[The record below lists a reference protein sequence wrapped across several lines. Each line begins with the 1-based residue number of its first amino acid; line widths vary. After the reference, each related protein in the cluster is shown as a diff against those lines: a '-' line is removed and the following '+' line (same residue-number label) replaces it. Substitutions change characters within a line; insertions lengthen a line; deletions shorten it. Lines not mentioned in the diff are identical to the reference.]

1 MVFLMLKAYYI
12 IVMPRVRTIIICV
25 AAFFVLFTIA
35 GFFAVP
41 PLLKHLLIKNLS
53 AELHRDVSI
62 RQIKVNPYSLTIAVS
77 GFVIKEQGTSEV
89 FLSFDELFANI
100 QAVSI
105 FKRAIV
111 ISEIKLTKPYLR
123 VIRDDDGS
131 YNFSDLLEK
140 ATKESEPPT
149 KKSQPFHFS
158 INNINIANGSI
169 DFLDAPKEVFHEIT
183 DVNLAIPFVSN
194 IQYYLQTYV
203 QPKFS
208 ALVNGDSFT
217 IEGKTK
223 PFADSLETVLDI
235 NIKDLDLA
243 DYLGYIP
250 TRRHFNLFS
259 GALDLIAKISYI
271 QHAEKDPTLE
281 LTGTMTIKD
290 INLADEKKNPLIKVA
305 SVDIDIASVK
315 PLEDA
320 VHLSRMNVQSSDV
333 TMRRRKDGTIDV
345 VTLSTLLFK
354 AAEQTQ
360 AVQKVEQFVESKP
373 MSLLVDTWRVTDGT
387 MRLQDYTPSEPVTI
401 EIKNAEFEAKNV
413 SLAKGS
419 KADLQFSFLMGKTG
433 KVSGKGTVG
442 LEPLTANLS
451 LDIKGLGI
459 SPFQPYF
466 TDKVR
471 AYISSGNVNT
481 SGTLTFDQ
489 PKGKDMTARY
499 SGKLLVTEFNAADK
513 DAMEELLRWKTLSL
527 EGLDVYYNP
536 MRFSV
541 KGVSLSDFFAAITI
555 NSDGTLN
562 LHQLMVA
569 EEAAK
574 QDEITSVK
582 PPTTQETASHEPGMP
597 DNVEIGGITLQ
608 GGTIK
613 FTDKSVNPTYTANL
627 TQIGGR
633 VSSLSMKKDTV
644 ADVEVRGK
652 FNDYVPLEITG
663 KVNPWKEHFFV
674 DLTASTKNFEL
685 GPLSPYSGK
694 YVGYTIDK
702 GQLSFDL
709 KYLIVQ
715 KKLESQNRILLDQF
729 TFGDKMESP
738 DATKLPVRLA
748 VSLLKDRKGQ
758 IKLDLPVTGNIDDP
772 KFSVWKVVWQIIG
785 NLLVKAATSPFAL
798 LGALFG
804 GGEELSY
811 LEFDY
816 GRANLTEPNIKKLD
830 TIVKAL
836 DDRPALKLDIQG
848 YVDVERDTEGLKNYL
863 VQKKVKTQKL
873 KDLTKKGSEIVSVDD
888 IKVEPA
894 EYEKYLKMAYDAE
907 KFPKPRNIVG
917 LAKSLPVAEMEKLM
931 LTNTVVKDDDLR
943 ALANQRATNAKD
955 AILKPG
961 KITNDRVFV
970 VEPKTLTPEKK
981 ENLKSSRVD
990 FKLK

>member
-1 MVFLMLKAYYI
+1 
-12 IVMPRVRTIIICV
+12 
-25 AAFFVLFTIA
+25 
-35 GFFAVP
+35 
-41 PLLKHLLIKNLS
+41 LIKNLS
-53 AELHRDVSI
+53 TELNRDVSI
-62 RQIKVNPYSLTIAVS
+62 SKIKVNPYDLTITVS
-77 GFVIKEQGTSEV
+77 GFAVKEKGTAEV
-89 FLSFDELFANI
+89 FLSFEELFANV
-100 QAVSI
+100 QAISI

-111 ISEIKLTKPYLR
+111 VSEIRLTKPFAR
-123 VIRDDDGS
+123 IIREEDGS
-131 YNFSDLLEK
+131 YNFNDLIEK
-140 ATKESEPPT
+140 FTRETAASE
-149 KKSQPFHFS
+149 KKSQPMQFS
-158 INNINIANGSI
+158 INNISIINGSA

-183 DVNLAIPFVSN
+183 DLNLSVPFVSN
-194 IQYYLQTYV
+194 IQYYIQTYI

-223 PFADSLETVLDI
+223 PFTDSLETEFDI

-243 DYLGYIP
+243 DYLGYVP

-259 GALDLIAKISYI
+259 GALDLVAKISYV
-271 QHAEKDPTLE
+271 QYAEKDPSLE

-290 INLADEKKNPLIKVA
+290 INLADEKKNPLLKVA
-305 SVDIDIASVK
+305 VVVFDIASVK
-315 PLEDA
+315 PLED
-320 VHLSRMNVQSSDV
+320 VIHLSRMNVQSPDV
-333 TMRRRKDGTIDV
+333 NIRRNKDGTIDI
-345 VTLSTLLFK
+345 VTISTLLLGAVHQQGDAK
-354 AAEQTQ
+354 PSQQ
-360 AVQKVEQFVESKP
+360 AKDKKP
-373 MSLLVDTWRVTDGT
+373 MSVLIDVWQWNDGKLRFQDAVT
-387 MRLQDYTPSEPVTI
+387 PEPVTI
-401 EIKNAEFEAKNV
+401 EIKNAEMEARNV

-419 KADLQFSFLMGKTG
+419 KADMQFSFLMGKAG
-433 KVSGKGTVG
+433 KVSGKGTIG
-442 LEPLTANLS
+442 LEPIAANLS
-451 LDIKGLGI
+451 LDVKGLSI
-459 SPFQPYF
+459 SSFQPYF
-466 TDKVR
+466 TDQVR
-471 AYISSGNVNT
+471 VYISSGNVNT
-481 SGTLTFDQ
+481 SGTLTLEQ
-489 PKGKDMTARY
+489 PAGKDINAKYT
-499 SGKLLVTEFNAADK
+499 GKVLVTEMHAANK
-513 DAMEELLRWKTLSL
+513 DDSEELLRWKTLSL
-527 EGLDVYYNP
+527 EGLDVNYNP
-536 MRFSV
+536 LQIAV

-569 EEAAK
+569 KQESTRPDERTLAKTTEGKGAA
-574 QDEITSVK
+574 DT
-582 PPTTQETASHEPGMP
+582 EPALP
-597 DNVEIGGITLQ
+597 KNVEIGGITLQ

-613 FTDKSVNPTYTANL
+613 FTDKSVKPTYTANL

-652 FNDYVPLEITG
+652 LNDYVPLEITG

-729 TFGDKMESP
+729 TFGDKVESP

-758 IKLDLPVTGNIDDP
+758 IKLDIPVTGNIDDP

-816 GRANLTEPNIKKLD
+816 GRANLAEPNLKKID
-830 TIVKAL
+830 TVVKAL

-863 VQKKVKTQKL
+863 FQRKVKTQKL
-873 KDLTKKGSEIVSVDD
+873 KEMTKKD
-888 IKVEPA
+888 
-894 EYEKYLKMAYDAE
+894 
-907 KFPKPRNIVG
+907 PRQH
-917 LAKSLPVAEMEKLM
+917 L
-931 LTNTVVKDDDLR
+931 LTTSRWNQQNMRNT
-943 ALANQRATNAKD
+943 
-955 AILKPG
+955 
-961 KITNDRVFV
+961 
-970 VEPKTLTPEKK
+970 
-981 ENLKSSRVD
+981 
-990 FKLK
+990 

>member
-1 MVFLMLKAYYI
+1 
-12 IVMPRVRTIIICV
+12 
-25 AAFFVLFTIA
+25 
-35 GFFAVP
+35 
-41 PLLKHLLIKNLS
+41 LIKNLS
-53 AELHRDVSI
+53 TELNRDVSI
-62 RQIKVNPYSLTIAVS
+62 SKIKVNPYDLTITVS
-77 GFVIKEQGTSEV
+77 GFAVKEKGTAEV
-89 FLSFDELFANI
+89 FLSFEELFANV
-100 QAVSI
+100 QAISI

-111 ISEIKLTKPYLR
+111 VSEIRLTKPFAR
-123 VIRDDDGS
+123 IIREEDGS
-131 YNFSDLLEK
+131 YNFNDLIEK
-140 ATKESEPPT
+140 FTRETAASE
-149 KKSQPFHFS
+149 KKSQPMQFS
-158 INNINIANGSI
+158 INNISIINGSA

-183 DVNLAIPFVSN
+183 DLNLSVPFVSN
-194 IQYYLQTYV
+194 IQYYIQTYI

-223 PFADSLETVLDI
+223 PFTDSLETEFDI

-243 DYLGYIP
+243 DYLGYVP

-259 GALDLIAKISYI
+259 GALDLVAKISYV
-271 QHAEKDPTLE
+271 QYAEKDPSLE

-290 INLADEKKNPLIKVA
+290 INLADEKKNPLLKVA
-305 SVDIDIASVK
+305 VVVFDIASVK
-315 PLEDA
+315 PLED
-320 VHLSRMNVQSSDV
+320 VIHLSRMNVQSPDV
-333 TMRRRKDGTIDV
+333 NIRRNKDGTIDI
-345 VTLSTLLFK
+345 VTISTLLLGAVHQQGDAK
-354 AAEQTQ
+354 PSQQ
-360 AVQKVEQFVESKP
+360 AKDKKP
-373 MSLLVDTWRVTDGT
+373 MSVLIDVWQWNDGKLRFQDAVT
-387 MRLQDYTPSEPVTI
+387 PEPVTI
-401 EIKNAEFEAKNV
+401 EIKNAEMEARNV

-419 KADLQFSFLMGKTG
+419 KADMQFSLLMGKAG
-433 KVSGKGTVG
+433 KVSGKGTIG
-442 LEPLTANLS
+442 LEPIAANLS
-451 LDIKGLGI
+451 LDVKGLGI
-459 SPFQPYF
+459 SSFQPYF
-466 TDKVR
+466 TDQVR
-471 AYISSGNVNT
+471 VYISSGNVNT
-481 SGTLTFDQ
+481 SGTLTLEQ
-489 PKGKDMTARY
+489 PAGKDINAKYT
-499 SGKLLVTEFNAADK
+499 GKVLVTEMNAANK
-513 DAMEELLRWKTLSL
+513 DDSEELLRWKTLSL
-527 EGLDVYYNP
+527 EGLDVNYNP
-536 MRFSV
+536 LQFAV

-569 EEAAK
+569 EQESTRPDEKTLAKTTEGKGAA
-574 QDEITSVK
+574 DT
-582 PPTTQETASHEPGMP
+582 EPALP
-597 DNVEIGGITLQ
+597 KNVEIGGITLQ

-613 FTDKSVNPTYTANL
+613 FTDKSVKPTYTANL

-652 FNDYVPLEITG
+652 LNDYVPLEITG

-729 TFGDKMESP
+729 TFGDKVESP

-758 IKLDLPVTGNIDDP
+758 IKLDIPVTGNIDDP

-816 GRANLTEPNIKKLD
+816 GRANLAEPNLKKID
-830 TIVKAL
+830 TVVKAL

-848 YVDVERDTEGLKNYL
+848 YVDVELDTDGLKNYL
-863 VQKKVKTQKL
+863 FQRKVKTQKL
-873 KDLTKKGSEIVSVDD
+873 KEMTKKGSETAPVDD
-888 IKVEPA
+888 IKVEPT

-917 LAKSLPVAEMEKLM
+917 LAKTLPAPEMEKLM
-931 LTNTVVKDDDLR
+931 LTNTVVKDEDIR
-943 ALANQRATNAKD
+943 TLANQRAMNTKD
-955 AILKPG
+955 EILKSG
-961 KITNDRVFV
+961 KISSDRVFL
-970 VEPKTLTPEKK
+970 VETKALTPEKK
-981 ENLKSSRVD
+981 ENIKNSRVD

>member
-1 MVFLMLKAYYI
+1 
-12 IVMPRVRTIIICV
+12 
-25 AAFFVLFTIA
+25 
-35 GFFAVP
+35 
-41 PLLKHLLIKNLS
+41 LKHLLVKNLS
-53 AELHRDVSI
+53 AELRRDVSI
-62 RQIKVNPYSLTIAVS
+62 RQIKVNPYSLTIAVR
-77 GFVIKEQGTSEV
+77 GFVVKEQGTSEV

-111 ISEIKLTKPYLR
+111 VNEIRLTKPYMRL
-123 VIRDDDGS
+123 IRDEDGT
-131 YNFSDLLEK
+131 YNFSDLMEK
-140 ATKESEPPT
+140 ATKESAPPA

-158 INNINIANGSI
+158 INNINIANGGI

-183 DVNLAIPFVSN
+183 DVNLAVPFVSN
-194 IQYYLQTYV
+194 IQYHIQTYV
-203 QPKFS
+203 QPRFS
-208 ALVNGDSFT
+208 ALVNGDSFI

-223 PFADSLETVLDI
+223 PFADSLETEFDI

-243 DYLGYIP
+243 DYLGYVP
-250 TRRHFNLFS
+250 ARRHFNLLS
-259 GALDLIAKISYI
+259 GALDLTGKLSYI
-271 QHAEKDPTLE
+271 QYKDKGPDLTLNGK
-281 LTGTMTIKD
+281 LTLRD
-290 INLADEKKNPLIKVA
+290 IDLADESSKSLWKVNKTEFE
-305 SVDIDIASVK
+305 IASVK
-315 PLEDA
+315 PFEA
-320 VHLSRMNVQSSDV
+320 SIHLSRLDIQSPDINI
-333 TMRRRKDGTIDV
+333 RRNKDGTIDIF
-345 VTLSTLLFK
+345 TLMGLLAGTKGQQGEAKTLTEDK
-354 AAEQTQ
+354 D
-360 AVQKVEQFVESKP
+360 KKP
-373 MSLLVDTWRVTDGT
+373 ISLLVDTWQTKDGKV
-387 MRLQDYTPSEPVTI
+387 RFQDFMPHEPVTV
-401 EIKNAEFEAKNV
+401 ELKNAELEGKNI

-419 KADLQFSFLMGKTG
+419 KADIQFSFLLGKSC
-433 KVSGKGTVG
+433 KVNGKGTIG
-442 LEPLTANLS
+442 LEPIVASLS
-451 LDIKGLGI
+451 LDVKGLGI
-459 SPFQPYF
+459 NAFQPYF

-471 AYISSGNVNT
+471 VFISSGNVNT
-481 SGTLTFDQ
+481 SGTLVLAQ
-489 PKGKDMTARY
+489 PEGKEMTARY
-499 SGKLLVTEFNAADK
+499 TGKLLVTDFNAADK
-513 DAMEELLRWKTLSL
+513 EALEELLRWKTLSL
-527 EGLDVYYNP
+527 EGLDASYNP
-536 MRFSV
+536 TRFSV
-541 KGVSLSDFFAAITI
+541 KGVSLTDFFAAITI
-555 NSDGTLN
+555 ESDGTLN

-574 QDEITSVK
+574 QDEKTPAK
-582 PPTTQETASHEPGMP
+582 PPAVQKTASHEPTMP
-597 DNVEIGGITLQ
+597 ENVEIGGITLQ

-613 FTDKSVNPTYTANL
+613 FTDKYIKPSYSANL

-633 VSSLSMKKDTV
+633 VSSLSMKKDI
-644 ADVEVRGK
+644 AAEVEVRGM

-663 KVNPWKEHFFV
+663 KVNPWKEHFYV
-674 DLTASTKNFEL
+674 DLTASFRNFEL
-685 GPLSPYSGK
+685 SPLSPYSGK

-729 TFGDKMESP
+729 TFGDKVESP

-748 VSLLKDRKGQ
+748 VALLKDRKGQ
-758 IKLDLPVTGNIDDP
+758 IKLDLPVSGNIDDP
-772 KFSVWKVVWQIIG
+772 KFSIWKIIWQILG

-798 LGALFG
+798 LGSLFG

-816 GRANLTEPNIKKLD
+816 GRANLTEPNLKKLD

-848 YVDVERDTEGLKNYL
+848 QVDVERDTEGLKNYL

-888 IKVEPA
+888 IKVEPT

-943 ALANQRATNAKD
+943 ALANQRATNTKD
-955 AILKPG
+955 AMLKPG
-961 KITNDRVFV
+961 KITSDRVFV

-981 ENLKSSRVD
+981 ENLKNSRVD